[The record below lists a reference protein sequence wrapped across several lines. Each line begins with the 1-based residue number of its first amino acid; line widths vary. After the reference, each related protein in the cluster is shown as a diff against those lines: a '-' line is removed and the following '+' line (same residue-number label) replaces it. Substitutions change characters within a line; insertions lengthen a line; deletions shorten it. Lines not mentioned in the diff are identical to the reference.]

1 MGVLWKLDWKG
12 EVPRQTQTTDD
23 VEKSLLFQGWV
34 TKSKVEQ
41 PVFCRMGKRKT
52 IWHREK
58 KNKSKVGSEGQ
69 LGMFLAEVEQ
79 VVLSCVS
86 SLV

>member
-1 MGVLWKLDWKG
+1 
-12 EVPRQTQTTDD
+12 
-23 VEKSLLFQGWV
+23 
-34 TKSKVEQ
+34 
-41 PVFCRMGKRKT
+41 MGKRKT
-52 IWHREK
+52 IWQREK